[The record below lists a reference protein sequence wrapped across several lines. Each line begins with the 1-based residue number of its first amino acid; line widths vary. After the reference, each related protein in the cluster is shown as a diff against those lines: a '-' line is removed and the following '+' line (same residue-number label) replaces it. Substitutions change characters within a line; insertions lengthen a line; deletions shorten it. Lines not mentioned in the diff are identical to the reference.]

1 MHMKNLMAS
10 DLILIA
16 ILTLLIGMG
25 IGWLSLYFLS
35 KLWTRFWL
43 RRRFGEARLAEEEAG
58 RLLESK
64 GFKIIDKQRRAEI
77 ITYVDGKPHLGYV
90 QADLVAEKKG
100 KTYVAEVKTGNW
112 APDISEPST
121 RRQLLEYDFVYKPDG
136 VLLVD
141 MVERR
146 IHLVEFG
153 LPEQKNEKFALVV
166 VGLIIMSVLG
176 GLIWLYI
183 QIKLF

>member
-1 MHMKNLMAS
+1 MN
-10 DLILIA
+10 DIILIS
-16 ILTLLIGMG
+16 ILTLLIGMA
-25 IGWLSLYFLS
+25 IGWVSLYFLS
-35 KLWTRFWL
+35 KIWTRFWL

-64 GFKIIDKQRRAEI
+64 GFKLIDKQKRAEI

-90 QADLVAEKKG
+90 QADFVVEKRG
-100 KTYVAEVKTGNW
+100 RTYVAEVKTGNW

-136 VLLVD
+136 ILLVD

-146 IHLVEFG
+146 IHLVDFG
-153 LPEQKNEKFALVV
+153 LPERRSEKFVLFV
-166 VGLIIMSVLG
+166 VGLIIISVLA
-176 GLIWLYI
+176 GLMWMYI
-183 QIKLF
+183 QVKLF